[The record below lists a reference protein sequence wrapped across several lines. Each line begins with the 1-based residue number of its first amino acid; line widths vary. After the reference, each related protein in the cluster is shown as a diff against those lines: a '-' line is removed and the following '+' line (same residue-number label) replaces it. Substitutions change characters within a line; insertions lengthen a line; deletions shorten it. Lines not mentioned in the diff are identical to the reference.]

1 MVTELILIEPILLP
15 MASGS
20 LIPLGLA
27 CLIHTRLAARVV
39 RPLLTIIVAAWAEE
53 TMRLFIATSRFL
65 ESLEV
70 AALKEGVAIPCFAL
84 NLGHPIPMVQR
95 MKIQDTR
102 PGTVQAWEDVII
114 VTEPHQC
121 L

>member
-15 MASGS
+15 MALGS

-27 CLIHTRLAARVV
+27 CLIHTRLAPQVV

-53 TMRLFIATSRFL
+53 TMRLSTATSRFL

-70 AALKEGVAIPCFAL
+70 APLKEGVAIPGFAL
-84 NLGHPIPMVQR
+84 NQGHPIPIVQC
-95 MKIQDTR
+95 METQGTR
-102 PGTVQAWEDVII
+102 PGTLQAWEDVII

>member
-15 MASGS
+15 MALGS

-27 CLIHTRLAARVV
+27 CLIHTRLAPQVV

-53 TMRLFIATSRFL
+53 TMRLSTATSRFL
-65 ESLEV
+65 ENLEV
-70 AALKEGVAIPCFAL
+70 AALKERVAIPCFAL
-84 NLGHPIPMVQR
+84 NLEYPIPMVQR
-95 MKIQDTR
+95 MEIQDTR
-102 PGTVQAWEDVII
+102 PGTLQAWEDVII
-114 VTEPHQC
+114 VPEPHQY